1 MEKKYRNIG
10 RINIEK
16 IGEYKE
22 KVVTDEVILT
32 HERLN
37 NHILRYHEKEY
48 EQIGKFV
55 TNIIEEPDYI
65 IEDNAHIDTLIFL
78 KNIEEINKKAR
89 VVVKLA
95 VDENDKIYTKN
106 SIITMMRLRDKS
118 WDQVLKNRGKILYE
132 NTGQKQIKI
141 V

>member
-1 MEKKYRNIG
+1 MEQQYITIG
-10 RINIEK
+10 KIDIEK
-16 IGEYKE
+16 INEYKE
-22 KVVTDEVILT
+22 KIVTNEVILT

-37 NHILRYHEKEY
+37 NHILRYHENEY
-48 EQIGKFV
+48 KQIGKFV

-106 SIITMMRLRDKS
+106 SIITMMRQRDKS
-118 WDQVLKNRGKILYE
+118 WEQALRNRGKILYE
-132 NTGQKQIKI
+132 NTGQT
-141 V
+141 

>member
-1 MEKKYRNIG
+1 MEQQYTNIG
-10 RINIEK
+10 RIDIEK
-16 IGEYKE
+16 ISKYKE

-32 HERLN
+32 NERLN

-48 EQIGKFV
+48 EQVSQYV

-78 KNIEEINKKAR
+78 KNIEQINKKAR

-95 VDENDKIYTKN
+95 VDENDKVYTKN
-106 SIITMMRLRDKS
+106 SIITLMRLRDKS

-132 NTGQKQIKI
+132 NTGQN
-141 V
+141 